1 MRNYFRN
8 PWLVALLALA
18 TGLFLGYLFWSGN
31 DANEQEADHSV
42 AEHADE
48 TVWTCSMHP
57 QIRQSEPGKC
67 PICGMDLIPLAS
79 DDGGVNAM
87 AVSMT
92 ETAVKLANVQ
102 TMQVGTAAV
111 EKAIRLNGTVVP
123 DEKLV
128 KSQSAHVSGRV
139 EQLFVNTTGEYVQKG
154 QRLASI
160 YSPELIAAQ
169 QELLQTL
176 SIKDSQPAL
185 YKASVEKLK
194 ALRLSEKQINGIGE
208 SGNIRETIDILADQ
222 SGIVMEKKVNVGNY
236 LKRGEAL
243 YTIAD
248 LSRVWV
254 EFDAYE
260 NDLPW
265 VDLGD
270 RVEFTVASLPGQKF
284 DGKVTFISPVINMQT
299 RVARVRVETANP
311 GQKLKPQM
319 FATGI
324 VQAEIRADDQQ
335 LTLPKSAVMWTGE
348 RSVVY
353 VKDQASETPSFLMR
367 EVVLG
372 PSLGDRYVVEEG
384 LETGELVV
392 VNGTF
397 TVDAAAQLAGKP
409 SMMNPEGGA
418 AMTGHDHGVVSGTIT
433 NAPVQRVKASE
444 AAKKELED
452 LILSYYPL
460 KDALVASNHKEA
472 VIEAKDFKARLNK
485 ISMKNFEG
493 EAHDLWMQLQGTLNR
508 NVEALI
514 SSANIDQARKH
525 FIPLSEGMVKLAKSF
540 GPFAQAIYVQHCP
553 MANDDKGADWLSSI
567 DEIRNPYYGEMML
580 TCGEVSETIE

>member
-1 MRNYFRN
+1 MKTYFRN
-8 PWLVALLALA
+8 PWLVALLALTA
-18 TGLFLGYLFWSGN
+18 GLFLGYLFWYGS
-31 DANEQEADHSV
+31 DANEPEADHSI

-48 TVWTCSMHP
+48 TIWTCSMHP

-67 PICGMDLIPLAS
+67 PICGMELIPLAS
-79 DDGGVNAM
+79 DEGGVNAM

-92 ETAVKLANVQ
+92 ETAIKLANVQ
-102 TMQVGTAAV
+102 TMPVGAAAV
-111 EKAIRLNGTVVP
+111 EKSIRLNGTVVP
-123 DEKLV
+123 NEKLM

-176 SIKDSQPAL
+176 SIKESQPAL

-194 ALRLSEKQINGIGE
+194 ALRLSERQINAIAE

-222 SGIVMEKKVNVGNY
+222 SGIVMEKKVNVGDY
-236 LKRGEAL
+236 LKRGEGL

-260 NDLPW
+260 GDLPW
-265 VDLGD
+265 VEVGD

-284 DGKVTFISPVINMQT
+284 DGKITFISPVVNRQT

-311 GQKLKPQM
+311 DQKLKPQM
-319 FATGI
+319 FATGT
-324 VQAEIRADDQQ
+324 VQAEIQAGDQQ

-353 VKDQASETPSFLMR
+353 VKDQEAETPSFLMR

-384 LETGELVV
+384 LEAGELVV

-418 AMTGHDHGVVSGTIT
+418 AMTGHDHGKVSGNTT
-433 NAPVQRVKASE
+433 TSPTQKVNVNA
-444 AAKKELED
+444 AAKKDLEK

-460 KDALVASNHKEA
+460 KDALVASKHEEA
-472 VIEAKDFKARLNK
+472 VSKVKDFKTALEAV
-485 ISMKNFEG
+485 SMKTFKG
-493 EAHDLWMQLQGTLNR
+493 EAHDLWMKLQNSLSR
-508 NVEALI
+508 DIEAVI
-514 SSANIDQARKH
+514 SSDNIDQARKQ
-525 FIPLSEGMVKLAKSF
+525 FIPLSEAMVKLAKSF
-540 GPFAQAIYVQHCP
+540 GPFDQTVYVQHCP
-553 MANDDKGADWLSSI
+553 MANDDKGADWLSSV
-567 DEIRNPYYGEMML
+567 DEIRNPYYGDMML